1 MKHKKLPQNSETKE
15 GFTILEVTLVTAF
28 IALLLIAIATIL
40 VNISALYQKGAT
52 LKSVN
57 EVGRNLVTELTT
69 ALNSAPSI
77 DTISICNSLV
87 DAGSGRNECIKDG
100 ARKFIFQD
108 IEKERE
114 DPITHEQGMTQ
125 DGGVFCTGEYSYIW
139 NTHYGRNEGKAISV
153 TYNGGTVENISAS
166 VEDEHD
172 KKSFKLVRFEDKTYR
187 ACSIN
192 IDRNYNGG
200 LSADKTTIDIR
211 QLANGATNP
220 VTTYD
225 NGFLS
230 TSEIDLDLYE
240 LVIFPIAQDNVTLRA
255 LISGTFILATE
266 RGDVG
271 VTRSGDYCDISNNNG
286 NGDGS
291 GNLQDLGSNFNYCG
305 INKFNFAARTAGN
318 GV

>member
-1 MKHKKLPQNSETKE
+1 MKRKKLLQPPASKD

-69 ALNSAPSI
+69 SLNAAPSI
-77 DTISICNSLV
+77 DSVSICNSLLTN
-87 DAGSGRNECIKDG
+87 DSAKTACIQDG
-100 ARKFIFQD
+100 ARNFIFQD

-114 DPITHEQGMTQ
+114 DPITHDRGMTQ

-139 NTHYGRNEGKAISV
+139 NTNYGRTESGHRLRV
-153 TYNGGTVENISAS
+153 LYNGGEVQGVTAS
-166 VEDEHD
+166 IEDNNKEP
-172 KKSFKLVRFEDKTYR
+172 FKLVRFEDKTYR
-187 ACSIN
+187 ACSTN
-192 IDRNYNGG
+192 VDPNSYKVNLENTR
-200 LSADKTTIDIR
+200 TIDITK
-211 QLANGATNP
+211 LANGQPNP
-220 VTTYD
+220 TTSYEE
-225 NGFLS
+225 GFLS
-230 TSEIDLDLYE
+230 TSDIDLDLYE
-240 LVIFPIAQDNVTLRA
+240 FVIFPIAQDNVTLRA
-255 LISGTFILATE
+255 LVSGTFILATE

-271 VTRSGDYCDISNNNG
+271 ITRSGDYCDITNQNG
-286 NGDGS
+286 TGDGS
-291 GNLQDLGSNFNYCG
+291 SNLQDLGSNFNYCG

>member
-1 MKHKKLPQNSETKE
+1 MKQQKNLQQDAAKN

-57 EVGRNLVTELTT
+57 EVGRNLVTELTG

-77 DTISICNSLV
+77 DSISICNSLINE
-87 DAGSGRNECIKDG
+87 GSARETCIRDG

-108 IEKERE
+108 IEIERE
-114 DPITHEQGMTQ
+114 DPITHQPGMTQ

-139 NTHYGRNEGKAISV
+139 NTYYGRNEGQPLKV
-153 TYNGGTVENISAS
+153 LYNGGEVQAVPAS
-166 VEDEHD
+166 VEDD
-172 KKSFKLVRFEDKTYR
+172 RNKKPFKLVRFEDKTYR
-187 ACSIN
+187 ACSTN
-192 IDRNYNGG
+192 VDQNYNGG
-200 LSADKTTIDIR
+200 ISRDNRTIDIR
-211 QLANGATNP
+211 LLANQAPNP
-220 VTTYD
+220 VTSYEQ
-225 NGFLS
+225 GFLS

-266 RGDVG
+266 RGNVG
-271 VTRSGDYCDISNNNG
+271 ITRSGDYCDITNDNG

>member
-1 MKHKKLPQNSETKE
+1 MNNKKGSQQNASKN

-57 EVGRNLVTELTT
+57 EVGRNLVTEFTT

-77 DTISICNSLV
+77 DTISICSSLV
-87 DAGSGRNECIKDG
+87 DEGAARERCMQDG
-100 ARKFIFQD
+100 ARKFVFQD
-108 IEKERE
+108 IEIERE
-114 DPITHEQGMTQ
+114 DPITHDRGMTQ

-139 NTHYGRNEGKAISV
+139 NTHYGRTEDQPIKV
-153 TYNGGTVENISAS
+153 QYTGGEVQGISAS
-166 VEDEHD
+166 IENEHD
-172 KKSFKLVRFEDKTYR
+172 MKAFKIVRFEDKTYR
-187 ACSIN
+187 ACSTN
-192 IDRNYNGG
+192 VDRGYNGG
-200 LSADKTTIDIR
+200 LSKDNRTIDIR
-211 QLANGATNP
+211 FLANGAANP
-220 VTTYD
+220 VTSYEQ
-225 NGFLS
+225 GFLS
-230 TSEIDLDLYE
+230 TSEIDLELYE

-255 LISGTFILATE
+255 LVSGTFILATE
-266 RGDVG
+266 RGEVG
-271 VTRSGDYCDISNNNG
+271 ITRSGDYCDISNNSG
-286 NGDGS
+286 KGDGS